1 MRRAKASTLSRVAMG
16 PKTGRWQP
24 KSMALLAVA
33 AGGVQEPVAEL
44 AARDHLP
51 EPRALDLPA
60 RGLRDGAGAHQE
72 HLGGTVTARVVD
84 ALHDLP
90 DQERQGVAVR
100 EALPYLGH
108 HVEPLRAGPL
118 AVQSHRR
125 GVAHPGHVVHDLLDI
140 HGDDVLPAEQDQ
152 VLEPPGDEE
161 IAVVI

>member
-33 AGGVQEPVAEL
+33 AVGVEQAVAEL

-60 RGLRDGAGAHQE
+60 RGFRDGAGAHQE
-72 HLGGTVTARVVD
+72 HLGGAVTARVVD

-90 DQERQGVAVR
+90 DEARQT
-100 EALPYLGH
+100 
-108 HVEPLRAGPL
+108 L
-118 AVQSHRR
+118 AV
-125 GVAHPGHVVHDLLDI
+125 GEATADMAL
-140 HGDDVLPAEQDQ
+140 
-152 VLEPPGDEE
+152 
-161 IAVVI
+161 